1 MKSIAEIKE
10 SVSSDWS
17 EFENHLSASL
27 NSESALLN
35 QINAYL
41 LDASGKKLRPLL
53 AILSAKACSG
63 LVNEKAVI
71 CATVSE
77 LIHTATLLHDDVVDN
92 SDNRRGRAT
101 IRKMF
106 SPGTSVLMGDYWL
119 TRAIHLMLESNISYS
134 VLALFSKALEEL
146 AEGEIMQME
155 YADKLTTGWNEYIE
169 IIRRKTASLFRAAIK
184 GSALVSLDTESEE
197 SEMVFKALDEYSF
210 YLGCSFQMR
219 DDILDYY
226 PSEVIGKDSNCD
238 IEERKITLPLLCAM
252 ANNPDKEAY
261 IRSRM
266 REIVPMAEDAS
277 VNSAV
282 VEEIKAFVLENQ
294 GLESALERLREYID
308 KALECLDV
316 LEDSISKKALVS
328 LTKALC
334 HVS

>member
-1 MKSIAEIKE
+1 MKSIAEIRE
-10 SVSSDWS
+10 SVASDWS
-17 EFENHLSASL
+17 EFESCLTASL
-27 NSESALLN
+27 HSESSLLN

-63 LVNEKAVI
+63 LVNEQAVI
-71 CATVSE
+71 CATVAE

-101 IRKMF
+101 VRKLF
-106 SPGTSVLMGDYWL
+106 TPGTSVLMGDYWL
-119 TRAIHLMLESNISYS
+119 TRAIHLMIEHHIAYS

-155 YADKLTTGWNEYIE
+155 YADKLTTSWNEYIE
-169 IIRRKTASLFRAAIK
+169 IIKRKTASLFRAAIK
-184 GSALVSLDTESEE
+184 GSALVSLDLESDKQAEILE
-197 SEMVFKALDEYSF
+197 AMDRYSF

-226 PSEVIGKDSNCD
+226 PSEMIGKDNNCD

-252 ANNPDKEAY
+252 ENCPEKEAY
-261 IRSRM
+261 IREKMSAI
-266 REIVPMAEDAS
+266 EPSVKDAS
-277 VNSAV
+277 ENSAIV
-282 VEEIKAFVLENQ
+282 AEIRSFVLENR
-294 GLESALERLREYID
+294 GIESASEKLHQYID

-316 LEDSISKKALVS
+316 LEDSSSKKALVS

-334 HVS
+334 RL

>member
-10 SVSSDWS
+10 SVSSDWT
-17 EFENHLSASL
+17 EFERHLSASL
-27 NSESALLN
+27 NSESSLLN

-63 LVNEKAVI
+63 LVNEKAII

-101 IRKMF
+101 VRKLF
-106 SPGTSVLMGDYWL
+106 TPGTSVLMGDYWL
-119 TRAIHLMLESNISYS
+119 TRAIHLMLESHISYS

-146 AEGEIMQME
+146 AEGEILQME

-184 GSALVSLDTESEE
+184 GSALVSLEPESDDSGKIFE
-197 SEMVFKALDEYSF
+197 ALDEYSF

-226 PSEVIGKDSNCD
+226 PSEVTGKDSNCD

-252 ANNPDKEAY
+252 ENCPEKEEY
-261 IRSRM
+261 IRDRM
-266 REIVPMAEDAS
+266 SEIVPAAENPS
-277 VNSAV
+277 VNTPV
-282 VEEIKAFVLENQ
+282 VEEIKSFVLNHN
-294 GLESALERLREYID
+294 GLEAALEKLHEYID

-334 HVS
+334 RVV